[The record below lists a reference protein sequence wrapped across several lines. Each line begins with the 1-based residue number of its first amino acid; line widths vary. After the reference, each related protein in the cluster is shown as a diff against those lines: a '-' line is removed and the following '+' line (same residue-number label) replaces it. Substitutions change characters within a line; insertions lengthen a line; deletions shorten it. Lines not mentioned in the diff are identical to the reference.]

1 MGRGMAVE
9 TQIGARGL
17 ESDEYGGVDL
27 RGEDGG
33 LEYAR
38 QVEPLVAHPDAL
50 GRVDPVD
57 AEPGG
62 GRRAEHGDGFGRGRG
77 VEVAALGDAGGDR
90 LRQAEGGCPDGEPV
104 GVDRGD
110 LWVPV
115 GGNAAADSS
124 ALSWS
129 RSCVTSVIWCPLLCR
144 KLHR

>member
-1 MGRGMAVE
+1 MAVE
-9 TQIGARGL
+9 TEICVRGL
-17 ESDEYGGVDL
+17 ESDEDRDVDL

-33 LEYAR
+33 LEDAR
-38 QVEPLVAHPDAL
+38 QVEPLVAYPDAFAW
-50 GRVDPVD
+50 VDPVD
-57 AEPGG
+57 AEPAG

-129 RSCVTSVIWCPLLCR
+129 RSCVTSVIWCP
-144 KLHR
+144 